1 MSRKKGK
8 TIIKTLTLFET
19 RDQKSFRLSRS
30 QGWIDLGGMGV
41 HSLLIL
47 QDNSPDSDPSKVY
60 LQVRSHS
67 GRPPIV
73 NACITRIRAIR
84 HEKKRNEIHWTVH
97 NVASYD
103 HTRTFATRFK
113 HERDASSFLTLFNAF
128 TTTVEVNEWLV
139 NEEERLEKVSTN
151 SVTDDEEQGEV
162 NECQNVL
169 DEADDSLNDD
179 DFNACTQNWPDWHDI
194 SIPLS

>member
-1 MSRKKGK
+1 METS
-8 TIIKTLTLFET
+8 TLFET

-41 HSLLIL
+41 NSILLL
-47 QDNSPDSDPSKVY
+47 QDKSPDSDLSKVY
-60 LQVRSHS
+60 IQVRSHS

-84 HEKKRNEIHWTVH
+84 NVKKRSEIHWTVH
-97 NVASYD
+97 NVASYN

-113 HERDASSFLTLFNAF
+113 RESDALSFLTLFNSF
-128 TTTVEVNEWLV
+128 STTVEVNEWLV
-139 NEEERLEKVSTN
+139 KGEEWLEQVSTN

-162 NECQNVL
+162 DECQNAL
-169 DEADDSLNDD
+169 DEADDSPNDD

-194 SIPLS
+194 SIPFS